1 MKNIILQYDSWYIAL
16 CLILGIVYALVLY
29 YKQNHLKDKS
39 FLLVSLLFFLR
50 FISVS
55 TIAFLLLAPLYKSIS
70 EQKRKPIIVFG
81 QDYSSSIANN
91 YSNDQLKIY
100 NKKVHTGIEKLRD
113 KYDVQTFSIGSKI
126 IPGLIDSFE
135 LKGTNI
141 SSFFSFIN
149 ESYDNNELSAV
160 VLSSDGIYNE
170 GTNPI
175 YTTIKFD
182 APVFTIALGDT
193 TEKKDLFI
201 NNIFYNDYA
210 FLGDKISIK
219 AVIQA
224 KNATDSKSV
233 LNLYEINEKNQSKL
247 LNREYISINNNDFYD
262 SYSFVINILKPG
274 INHYR
279 LVLNKIKGEVSTKNN
294 VKDFYIEAVDSKIK
308 IAIVAN
314 NPHPDLSAIKDALL
328 ENKNYSVEL
337 KFPND
342 KININKY
349 DLLIYYNL
357 PSIKKDL
364 SSIHNS
370 AGERNIS
377 ELFIIGT
384 KTNLKTF
391 NNLQNLLKIT
401 GNSNSFNE
409 AQAVLNDDFSLFLTN
424 EIKDKNLENFP
435 PLLAPFGEYQLS
447 PDSRVLFYQKIKNI
461 KTQYP
466 LVILSGNT
474 KNKTG
479 IIAGTNLYKWRLYDN
494 YKNKNNDAVKSILSQ
509 IVQLLTVK
517 KDKSQWRVKT
527 SKNIYNESEPVIFS
541 AELYNDNYEP
551 VNTPEAYIKIID
563 DRNNEFDFVF
573 SRQNNHYEM
582 NGEKFPAGDY
592 KYIATVKFLNKNLV
606 RKGKFKIIQKELEK
620 FDVVAK
626 YNTLNKISIK
636 TGGRMFNSN
645 KIDNLINFLDNKN
658 IKPVI
663 YYSQKTDKLLDFK
676 WIFWLILLFLS
687 LEWFIRRYNGT
698 F

>member
-676 WIFWLILLFLS
+676 WIFWLILIFLS

>member
-1 MKNIILQYDSWYIAL
+1 LKNIILQYDSWYIAL

-676 WIFWLILLFLS
+676 WIFWLILIFLS

>member
-201 NNIFYNDYA
+201 NNIFYNNYA